1 MDLITIAIAKGR
13 IGEESC
19 TLLKKTGLGDCIDL
33 HSRKLIF
40 EDGVKN
46 IRLIYVKPWDVVT
59 YVENGVTD
67 LGIVGK
73 DIILENDPDIYEIL
87 DLGFGKCR
95 FSIAGIKGQWI
106 YRKDDILRVA
116 TKYPEVTKRYFSEKQ
131 QKINIV
137 KLNGSVELAPLV
149 GLSDVIVDLVETGNT
164 LRENGLQVIEDMM
177 HISARLISNKISYRF
192 KYERIG
198 HIVHSIEKTLEVQ
211 ND

>member
-1 MDLITIAIAKGR
+1 MELITIAVAKGR
-13 IGEESC
+13 IAKESC
-19 TLLKKTGLGDCIDL
+19 RLLKEIGLGDSIDL
-33 HSRKLIF
+33 DSRKLIF
-40 EDGVKN
+40 EDKIKN
-46 IRLIYVKPWDVVT
+46 IRFIYVKPSDVTT

-73 DIILENDPDIYEIL
+73 DVILESDPDIYEIL

-106 YRKDDILRVA
+106 YKKDDILKVA
-116 TKYPEVTKRYFSEKQ
+116 TKYPEVTQRYFDERQ
-131 QKINIV
+131 QKIKLI

-177 HISARLISNKISYRF
+177 AVSARLISNKVSYRF
-192 KYERIG
+192 KYERIRK
-198 HIVHSIEKTLEVQ
+198 IADSMEKFLEVQ
-211 ND
+211 YD